1 MTNIIK
7 KAIADD
13 VFVPYF
19 QPIVCMEERTC
30 VGCETLI
37 RWDRP
42 VPGITSTEQLIAEAV
57 DHGIIF
63 QLTEIMMEKTAS
75 ILGAVKSKLP
85 SDFYI
90 SINVTPSCI
99 LDVQFEDACSKFI
112 RHFEDE
118 NIKLVVELTEQYPL
132 LVTGKTL
139 SLLNRIKK
147 LGVHIALDDF
157 GMGYNGYD
165 YLRCIPVDIIKIDK
179 TFVHHIH
186 DDNIS
191 KYIIDSI
198 SSLADKLDMRVIAE
212 GVENERDAFY
222 LYGKGISYMQGYYFS
237 RALCGNEFIDWWL
250 K

>member
-132 LVTGKTL
+132 LVT
-139 SLLNRIKK
+139 
-147 LGVHIALDDF
+147 
-157 GMGYNGYD
+157 
-165 YLRCIPVDIIKIDK
+165 DK